1 MKKKNLPEL
10 HLGTISLPSDT
21 ITKCINILAK
31 RGAGKSY
38 LAGVLE
44 EELAKGDYPFVVI
57 DPMGAHWG
65 LREIY
70 PIPIFGGEHC
80 DIEIDLNDGKKIAD
94 LVVDLKK
101 SVIVD
106 ISNWDQDEQRIFVAD
121 FVNEIYFKN
130 RRPLHVIIEETDV
143 FAPQTG
149 GGKEGKLSFKAIDN
163 LVRRGRGRGIGVTS
177 ITQRASILHK
187 NILSQADL
195 NIILNMQA
203 NRDLESV
210 KELLDDDGIDS
221 KGRREIMRKIK
232 QFGKGQAMFYS
243 PQWLQLTEPHH
254 IRRRESHHAGAEPG
268 YGEKPIKIKMKRIKK
283 DKYIEYLN
291 REATNVDLAKS
302 KAEIKSQGIMIGVGI
317 VGAILLIA
325 GFGFI

>member
-1 MKKKNLPEL
+1 MKQLPEL
-10 HLGTISLPSDT
+10 HLGTINLPPDT

-44 EELAKGDYPFVVI
+44 EELAKNDYPFVII

-65 LREIY
+65 LRELY
-70 PIPIFGGEHC
+70 PIPIFGGDHGDV
-80 DIEIDLNDGKKIAD
+80 DIEVQDGPRLANLI
-94 LVVDLKK
+94 VDLKK
-101 SVIVD
+101 SILIDV
-106 ISNWDQDEQRIFVAD
+106 SHWDQDTQREFVTE
-121 FVNEIYFKN
+121 FVNELYQKN
-130 RRPLHVIIEETDV
+130 RKPLHVIIEETDV

-149 GGKEGKLSFKAIDN
+149 GGKEGKASFKAIEN

-221 KGRREIMRKIK
+221 KGRKEIMNKIK
-232 QFGKGQAMFYS
+232 RFGKGQAMFYS
-243 PQWLQLTEPHH
+243 PQWLKLTEPHH
-254 IRRRESHHAGAEPG
+254 IRRRETHHAGSEPPLDG
-268 YGEKPIKIKMKRIKK
+268 KVPKVKLKRLKK
-283 DKYIEYLN
+283 DKYIDYLN
-291 REATNVDLAKS
+291 RDIKNADLEKE
-302 KAEIKSQGIMIGVGI
+302 KQNFKTETVFVILGLF
-317 VGAILLIA
+317 GAALLI
-325 GFGFI
+325 GTFGFL